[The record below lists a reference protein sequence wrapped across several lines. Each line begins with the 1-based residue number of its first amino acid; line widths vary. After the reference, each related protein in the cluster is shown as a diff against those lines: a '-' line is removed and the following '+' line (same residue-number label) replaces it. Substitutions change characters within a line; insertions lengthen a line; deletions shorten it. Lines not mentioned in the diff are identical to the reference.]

1 MKVYV
6 YVNILQLTEGN
17 VQTSEQNIYKTY
29 INKMFYFS
37 SDIARH
43 KWSFSF
49 PFFAFEFTITSVLQN
64 PFESGANELIMWIV
78 PGNSSANTFELNKK
92 NKNKIKF
99 NLSSKMKNSLIEA
112 SK

>member
-43 KWSFSF
+43 K
-49 PFFAFEFTITSVLQN
+49 
-64 PFESGANELIMWIV
+64 
-78 PGNSSANTFELNKK
+78 
-92 NKNKIKF
+92 
-99 NLSSKMKNSLIEA
+99 
-112 SK
+112 